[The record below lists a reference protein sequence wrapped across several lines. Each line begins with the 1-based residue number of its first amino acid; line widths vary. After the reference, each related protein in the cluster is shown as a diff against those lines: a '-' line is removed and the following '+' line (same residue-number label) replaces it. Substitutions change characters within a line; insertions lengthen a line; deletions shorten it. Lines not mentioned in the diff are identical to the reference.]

1 MVVAEGAGFID
12 VEGVSAHVAVELVS
26 AYVPVELVVITVR
39 VVPAVIAIGMVSSG
53 VATVPSRIAVE
64 GVVVV
69 QHRAAGPV
77 ASPRTPSPSA
87 TRERTNC
94 DAGTEGERTREGDVS
109 RCVTRRHIR
118 VTVNDGGV
126 VLRDVDDLRVPWF
139 NDNRLR
145 ALLHDCHLRCRFQV
159 PGSLRLRAQG
169 LNSGHHFGL
178 LVVVR

>member
-1 MVVAEGAGFID
+1 MVVAEGAGSVD
-12 VEGVSAHVAVELVS
+12 VDGVSTHVPVEFVAVET
-26 AYVPVELVVITVR
+26 TVG
-39 VVPAVIAIGMVSSG
+39 VVPAVVAIGMVSSG

-77 ASPRTPSPSA
+77 ASPRPPSPAA

-94 DAGTEGERTREGDVS
+94 YAGTEGERTREGDVS
-109 RCVTRRHIR
+109 RCVTRRHVR

-126 VLRDVDDLRVPWF
+126 VLRNVDDLRVRWF

-159 PGSLRLRAQG
+159 PGSLPLRTPAA
-169 LNSGHHFGL
+169 NPNH
-178 LVVVR
+178 